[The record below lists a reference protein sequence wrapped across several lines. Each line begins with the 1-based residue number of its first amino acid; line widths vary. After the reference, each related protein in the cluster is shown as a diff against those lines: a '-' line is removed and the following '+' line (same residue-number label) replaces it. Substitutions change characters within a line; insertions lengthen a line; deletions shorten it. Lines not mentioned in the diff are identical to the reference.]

1 MEINYNT
8 LIEKIEL
15 TRKNNYNCTILL
27 FFAGE
32 VIMEEEEVEL
42 SNYFFPLLFYFD
54 TVASDD
60 QLKFEE
66 IINSLH
72 KVNKERTIDSFDVN
86 YILNK
91 NEITTLI
98 DKHKLGYIPTYIL
111 VERLKKYFLLND
123 ITELL
128 DIEVV

>member
-42 SNYFFPLLFYFD
+42 IKIIWVALTILTLTLFGM
-54 TVASDD
+54 S
-60 QLKFEE
+60 
-66 IINSLH
+66 
-72 KVNKERTIDSFDVN
+72 
-86 YILNK
+86 
-91 NEITTLI
+91 
-98 DKHKLGYIPTYIL
+98 
-111 VERLKKYFLLND
+111 
-123 ITELL
+123 
-128 DIEVV
+128 